1 MSNSGF
7 HAKERGA
14 VPMVEAI
21 KGAVA
26 ALNTSP
32 AFGVPSLGVRVTS
45 YQVVRQVE
53 TAAERAARLLEAAE
67 GVIANWERGD
77 LAAAV
82 RELDAAI
89 ADAKGEAG

>member
-7 HAKERGA
+7 HAKEKS
-14 VPMVEAI
+14 VPMVDAI
-21 KGAVA
+21 KGAVS

-32 AFGVPSLGVRVTS
+32 AFGVPALGVRVTS
-45 YQVVRQVE
+45 YHVVRHVE
-53 TAAERAARLLEAAE
+53 AASERAARLLEAAE
-67 GVIANWERGD
+67 GVIANWDRGD

-89 ADAKGEAG
+89 ADAKGEAV

>member
-1 MSNSGF
+1 MPWIFLGVQP
-7 HAKERGA
+7 A
-14 VPMVEAI
+14 PI
-21 KGAVA
+21 A

-53 TAAERAARLLEAAE
+53 TATERAARLLEAAE
-67 GVIANWERGD
+67 GVIVNWERGD

>member
-7 HAKERGA
+7 HAKEKS
-14 VPMVEAI
+14 VPMVAAI

-45 YQVVRQVE
+45 YHVVRHVE
-53 TAAERAARLLEAAE
+53 AAGDRADRLLAAAEL
-67 GVIANWERGD
+67 VIARWERGD

-89 ADAKGEAG
+89 ADAKGEAA